1 VGAPL
6 NPHLEFLLSSVYDG
20 ALAPAHREDLEK
32 SGLAKET
39 IEGQFIRSVPPDMIR
54 HLLGFDIPAITS
66 ALLFPFRS
74 PAGGFMDH
82 VRMKIFPT
90 LAKVTRNGT
99 PHWIA
104 AADQRPEDIKHER
117 VKYLQPKGSDPRLYF
132 VSACL
137 REGLEGDE
145 PLWLVEGEKK
155 ALAVAQMGLP
165 AVGFC
170 GVEGW
175 HVKGSRALLG
185 DFAALRLRDRII
197 EVLPDGDYKTNED
210 VRRAVRRLG
219 VALAEAGARPRAVL
233 LPNELSR

>member
-1 VGAPL
+1 VNA
-6 NPHLEFLLSSVYDG
+6 HLEFLLSTVYDG
-20 ALAPAHREDLEK
+20 ALAPVHREDLEK
-32 SGLAKET
+32 SGLGKDI
-39 IEGQFIRSVPPDMIR
+39 IESQFIRSVPPHLIAR
-54 HLLGFDIPAITS
+54 LLGFDIPAIVS

-82 VRMKIFPT
+82 IRMKVFPT
-90 LAKVTRNGT
+90 LVKVTRDGHT
-99 PHWIA
+99 RWIHAIEQAPH
-104 AADQRPEDIKHER
+104 DVKHET
-117 VKYLQPKGSDPRLYF
+117 VKYLQPKGSPPRLYF
-132 VSACL
+132 VSSCL
-137 REGLEGDE
+137 RAVLDGDE

-175 HVKGSRALLG
+175 HAKGSRALLK

-197 EVLPDGDYKTNED
+197 EILPDGDYNTNEH
-210 VRRAVRRLG
+210 VQRAVRRLG

-233 LPNELSR
+233 LPNELSQ